1 VGVGVDAVAVALG
14 DVEVAEAFSV
24 EVFVVAGAAL
34 TFFFFFLAFFA
45 NATRKDVALIPHS
58 ASVLS
63 SDKTFPSQISFN
75 VVSAL

>member
-1 VGVGVDAVAVALG
+1 MGVGVDVEAVALLG
-14 DVEVAEAFSV
+14 DVEVVEALSV
-24 EVFVVAGAAL
+24 VAGAGAAL
-34 TFFFFFLAFFA
+34 TFFFFFLVFFA